1 MLDLDLTLDA
11 LACDHPNTNH
21 LYAVKINPTMAE
33 WINVSAKINGHSLV
47 TSENMFPAK
56 VNGTHFLPSTTKSK
70 LSEEMVRE
78 MFAPFG
84 TVEGVLLPAKLG
96 HARHAHIRELT
107 VLLFGIILN
116 VRHAN
121 FLHVPA
127 QSLRVP
133 RTNVQLSAPQRNSG
147 NKTTLSV
154 KPSLRLT
161 YLRGLP

>member
-11 LACDHPNTNH
+11 LACDHPNTSH

-47 TSENMFPAK
+47 TSENMLTPAK
-56 VNGTHFLPSTTKSK
+56 VNGTHFRPSTTKSK

-84 TVEGVLLPAKLG
+84 TVERVLLPAKPG

-107 VLLFGIILN
+107 VLLFGIILK

-121 FLHVPA
+121 FLLVPA
-127 QSLRVP
+127 QSLRVL
-133 RTNVQLSAPQRNSG
+133 RTNVQLSAPPRNS
-147 NKTTLSV
+147 
-154 KPSLRLT
+154 
-161 YLRGLP
+161 